1 MFRSPADKSF
11 LRRMAVV
18 IMLAECAVVAAC
30 YLIFGAPYW
39 PMMAIWSGAAV
50 FAAIVGFSALFSPDY
65 NIFSPWPSW
74 LPRPLPP
81 RGAEYPGY
89 GPHEDPKVRLVRR
102 REAVER
108 MARDQ
113 DAAEQ
118 LGLADT
124 RKNGHTAGHPVKS
137 ATLIWVF
144 GPLLAVVLIFA
155 LLLWGGIEAPG

>member
-1 MFRSPADKSF
+1 
-11 LRRMAVV
+11 MAAV
-18 IMLAECAVVAAC
+18 ILFAECLVVGAS

-39 PMMAIWSGAAV
+39 PVMAIWGGAAV

-89 GPHEDPKVRLVRR
+89 GPHEDPQLKLRR
-102 REAVER
+102 QREADER
-108 MARDQ
+108 LALDQ
-113 DAAEQ
+113 DAAEK
-118 LGLADT
+118 LGIAEAHHDEAARPKHAT
-124 RKNGHTAGHPVKS
+124 SG
-137 ATLIWVF
+137 TLIWVF
-144 GPLLAVVLIFA
+144 GPLIAVVLIFA